1 MIVNPQPTIA
11 AAAPGPPLTYG
22 TAVPGDGH
30 TAMNS
35 ARMTKADSF
44 YPFDAARGRSD
55 NDFDINI
62 VASYL
67 ELNKL
72 QERLLLRW
80 LQGLEVKLW
89 FSIDK
94 DETDPPQLVLS
105 VFTDNATGD
114 GTFVADVNL
123 LHLFKG
129 EGFEFSQIGDAK
141 EIQALEELRTAIE
154 AAIAARKPG
163 IEE

>member
-1 MIVNPQPTIA
+1 MN
-11 AAAPGPPLTYG
+11 G
-22 TAVPGDGH
+22 T
-30 TAMNS
+30 
-35 ARMTKADSF
+35 RMTKADSF
-44 YPFDAARGRSD
+44 YPFDAARRRSD

-105 VFTDNATGD
+105 VFTDNATDD